1 MKIRKKKDIVLQQI
15 CNADG
20 ILEMFFRET
29 AYCRLELH
37 QYQPIALFSESNSVV
52 DENIYSFTVK

>member
-1 MKIRKKKDIVLQQI
+1 MKIRKKDIVLQQI

-20 ILEMFFRET
+20 ILEMFCRET

-37 QYQPIALFSESNSVV
+37 QYQPIALFSKSSSVV
-52 DENIYSFTVK
+52 GENIY